1 MKKLAIVVQRCHEKV
16 VGGSEAEAWHYAN
29 LLKSSYEIHILTTT
43 AVDFERWDNVLP
55 VGDENWDGILIKRF
69 KVSQGR
75 AEYWGELHRQLL
87 YEFNNL
93 RSKSNSSTKLDRRL
107 IEWPIALQ
115 EEFIYKQGPYSD
127 DLMSFLSERCDD
139 YKAVIFLT
147 YLYPTTYFGMFHV
160 SSDKIIFV
168 PTLHD
173 EPPAYLS
180 VYKYMARRSRII
192 LWNTDSE
199 YRFGRLLWGKLPG
212 CVVGMGVVTKEF
224 PPAKLNFPYII
235 YCGRIDI
242 SKGCTQLVDFFLKFK
257 KDYPSNLR
265 LILTGDSKIELPCNE
280 YIEFKGNVSEEEKLE
295 LMSGASFFVMPSPN
309 ESFSIATL
317 EAMAQ
322 KTPVL
327 ASDGSEVIIDHI
339 KKSGGGLLYN
349 NYESFKDGINFLLG
363 NKREAKDIGKRGRN
377 YVVTNYNA
385 SKISKKLREKIETIE

>member
-1 MKKLAIVVQRCHEKV
+1 M
-16 VGGSEAEAWHYAN
+16 
-29 LLKSSYEIHILTTT
+29 
-43 AVDFERWDNVLP
+43 
-55 VGDENWDGILIKRF
+55 
-69 KVSQGR
+69 
-75 AEYWGELHRQLL
+75 
-87 YEFNNL
+87 
-93 RSKSNSSTKLDRRL
+93 
-107 IEWPIALQ
+107 
-115 EEFIYKQGPYSD
+115 
-127 DLMSFLSERCDD
+127 
-139 YKAVIFLT
+139 
-147 YLYPTTYFGMFHV
+147 
-160 SSDKIIFV
+160 
-168 PTLHD
+168 
-173 EPPAYLS
+173 
-180 VYKYMARRSRII
+180 
-192 LWNTDSE
+192 
-199 YRFGRLLWGKLPG
+199 WGKLPG